1 MAQNNQIKITITI
14 EATLVRDAHDA
25 VDAMDALLRTRG
37 GRVVN
42 AKLAPIG
49 ERRDADGNKLFS
61 LAKYAYVPAREPAP
75 LTKWVVLYTRIP
87 TNYNPQQKLVVEAAT
102 EADAREIV
110 REHIGDRGKQLST
123 YSIEDTKPYEPLAV
137 AGRVV
142 GGAS

>member
-1 MAQNNQIKITITI
+1 MAQIKITITI
-14 EATLVRDAHDA
+14 EATLMRDAHEA
-25 VDAMDALLRTRG
+25 VDAMDAALRKRD
-37 GRVVN
+37 GRVVK
-42 AKLAPIG
+42 ARLTQEPKGRIA
-49 ERRDADGNKLFS
+49 
-61 LAKYAYVPAREPAP
+61 AKYDWTASEPAP

-123 YSIEDTKPYEPLAV
+123 YAIEDTKPYEPLAV

-142 GGAS
+142 GGAL